1 MKIIIISIIVLIIA
15 ISIIIG
21 ISKKEKVIVID
32 SDDTKEV
39 MVLIEGEV
47 NKPGFYIVP
56 EKSKVSDAIKLAGGL
71 TDEAYT
77 NDIDNDNYIND
88 GDTIYIKS
96 TNDYYN
102 NIDSKININSCSV
115 NDLMSLSGIG
125 EAKAK
130 AIISYREEHGNFKSI
145 DEIMNV
151 SGISEN
157 VFNKIKDYITV

>member
-1 MKIIIISIIVLIIA
+1 MSDKTKKFFSSKKMKIIIISIIVLIIT

-88 GDTIYIKS
+88 GD
-96 TNDYYN
+96 N
-102 NIDSKININSCSV
+102 NGCM
-115 NDLMSLSGIG
+115 LR
-125 EAKAK
+125 
-130 AIISYREEHGNFKSI
+130 Y
-145 DEIMNV
+145 
-151 SGISEN
+151 
-157 VFNKIKDYITV
+157 